1 MPNLGYG
8 YTRQEV
14 VDIASD
20 YAYALGK
27 RPKDKPLTLNWFV
40 KFAGRWP
47 EIWVVKPR
55 ALEIQRAKSTS
66 DEVVESYFADFEKI
80 LIGYNFKDKPH
91 LIFNFDEKGT
101 TSNLPLLLEQ
111 INAVTAGRS
120 KTTTILGCGSAGG
133 VAIPP
138 FFVFP
143 GNRMLPELMDGATP
157 GAAGP
162 VSDSGLS
169 IGEVLRKCLDEHF
182 LKFIPQREPGQ
193 HILLLLDGHKSHISV
208 GALDWAKSHALY
220 FHLTCAY
227 ITCFAADGCRML
239 WTIPENVL

>member
-1 MPNLGYG
+1 M
-8 YTRQEV
+8 
-14 VDIASD
+14 ASTPFVTSFRRSFF
-20 YAYALGK
+20 AHHK
-27 RPKDKPLTLNWFV
+27 R
-40 KFAGRWP
+40 GSHR
-47 EIWVVKPR
+47 I
-55 ALEIQRAKSTS
+55 
-66 DEVVESYFADFEKI
+66 
-80 LIGYNFKDKPH
+80 
-91 LIFNFDEKGT
+91 

-111 INAVTAGRS
+111 INAVTAGRP

-169 IGEVLRKCLDEHF
+169 IGEVLRKYLDEHF

-208 GALDWAKSHALY
+208 GALDWALMHYIFILPAHTSHVLQPMAV
-220 FHLTCAY
+220 
-227 ITCFAADGCRML
+227 GCYGPTTWARP
-239 WTIPENVL
+239 TTYCC